1 MLHVGHETI
10 VFCFRK
16 TKKLYLDAPS
26 LEGLTRQLSGGKVQ
40 PEKLFDIARRVPFL
54 AMTII
59 ERNTL
64 NSPWLFRTQ
73 PLQTKPDISL
83 HLAQP
88 PTPVHM
94 LQAQTQVQHKTS
106 TIPKNPPTID
116 MMRPTTRITTVP
128 MPVVDPK
135 KVVKS
140 STAPN
145 LPTSKSL
152 SDMFRVI

>member
-1 MLHVGHETI
+1 
-10 VFCFRK
+10 
-16 TKKLYLDAPS
+16 
-26 LEGLTRQLSGGKVQ
+26 
-40 PEKLFDIARRVPFL
+40 
-54 AMTII
+54 
-59 ERNTL
+59 
-64 NSPWLFRTQ
+64 
-73 PLQTKPDISL
+73 
-83 HLAQP
+83 
-88 PTPVHM
+88 
-94 LQAQTQVQHKTS
+94 
-106 TIPKNPPTID
+106 